1 MGDQLTAVGAG
12 LLAGGP
18 VAPPTIPQV
27 EGRAKTR
34 VLEVHASIR
43 HSILNGRLRPG
54 EKLGPAVLAQEHGV
68 SVSVVREALTRLAEQ
83 GLVSSQPQHGFQVVP
98 ISREDLLDLTSVRLD
113 IETLA
118 LRRAVERGDVEW
130 RSGLV
135 AAHYRLEHTVQFET
149 LEPPTMN
156 EDWARAHAAFHH
168 HLLVA
173 CGSARLLDIAESLRD
188 AADLYRRWSSPIG
201 GDTHR
206 DIVGEHRAIFEAAQ
220 AGDSERAVQTLS
232 EHIAH
237 TTNVLL
243 KHAT

>member
-1 MGDQLTAVGAG
+1 
-12 LLAGGP
+12 
-18 VAPPTIPQV
+18 
-27 EGRAKTR
+27 
-34 VLEVHASIR
+34 VLEVYASIR

-83 GLVSSQPQHGFQVVP
+83 GLVLSQPQHGFQVVP

-118 LRRAVERGDVEW
+118 LRRSVERGDVEW

-135 AAHYRLEHTVQFET
+135 AAHYRLEHTTQFET
-149 LEPPTMN
+149 LEPPTLN

-206 DIVGEHRAIFEAAQ
+206 DILGEHRAIFAAVQ
-220 AGDSERAVQTLS
+220 AGDSESAVEHLA

-237 TTNVLL
+237 TTDVLL